1 MESSSLEF
9 LDGLIAEEPLL
20 GQNPNDAV
28 LPTYTVNQGG
38 SSYAQLPP
46 QQRFGINTR
55 PKFIPSSSSSKSAA
69 AQGAQNQTT
78 ATSMTTTMT
87 TTVQQQPSKDTKE
100 VEYISTL
107 EMKPHLDI
115 ICVSGLHSSSANKI
129 FRQFT
134 TSNKPHF
141 DTLSKEDK
149 SKFALNLWHQLSS
162 KGHRFL
168 KPTKDRRYELF
179 DYDRATKKLLETLT
193 RSRTKTKA
201 GASTDAVSLD
211 TLMSKFTFENVEPAR
226 DVFAS
231 LPNKKQKTAVSKP
244 KTDVE
249 LPPPMKEK
257 KFDDIAM
264 EAITTLLSRQEFA
277 DALDKNWGDDP
288 EKRKICEEQVKS
300 SLVCF
305 CSCHANTHTTTHT
318 APQMLK
324 RYRAAAMN
332 GVSVQEFTERLLPIL
347 RKEIEVNHSDSED
360 PDKDKENS
368 TNDTKQS
375 PEAKRERT
383 KHNPNWGKYYLS

>member
-1 MESSSLEF
+1 MESSSSLEF

-28 LPTYTVNQGG
+28 LPAYTTQGG
-38 SSYAQLPP
+38 DSSYAPLPP

-69 AQGAQNQTT
+69 AQATQNQAT

-87 TTVQQQPSKDTKE
+87 TIQQPSKDTE
-100 VEYISTL
+100 VEYISAL

-149 SKFALNLWHQLSS
+149 SKFAVNLWHQLSS

-179 DYDRATKKLLETLT
+179 DYDRSAKKLLDTLT

-231 LPNKKQKTAVSKP
+231 LPNKKQKTAVSVP
-244 KTDVE
+244 KTDVD

-257 KFDDIAM
+257 KFDDVAM

-277 DALDKNWGDDP
+277 NALDKNWGDDTS

-305 CSCHANTHTTTHT
+305 CSCHANT
-318 APQMLK
+318 
-324 RYRAAAMN
+324 R
-332 GVSVQEFTERLLPIL
+332 
-347 RKEIEVNHSDSED
+347 
-360 PDKDKENS
+360 
-368 TNDTKQS
+368 
-375 PEAKRERT
+375 
-383 KHNPNWGKYYLS
+383 PNTITSRC

>member
-1 MESSSLEF
+1 

-28 LPTYTVNQGG
+28 LPAYTTQGG
-38 SSYAQLPP
+38 DSSYAPLPP

-69 AQGAQNQTT
+69 AQATQNQTT
-78 ATSMTTTMT
+78 ATSMKTTI
-87 TTVQQQPSKDTKE
+87 QQPSKDTKE
-100 VEYISTL
+100 VEYISAL

-149 SKFALNLWHQLSS
+149 SKFAVNLWHQLSS

-179 DYDRATKKLLETLT
+179 DYDRSTKKLLDTLT

-211 TLMSKFTFENVEPAR
+211 TLMSKFSFETVEPAR

-231 LPNKKQKTAVSKP
+231 LPNKKQKTAVGVP
-244 KTDVE
+244 KTDVTE

-257 KFDDIAM
+257 KFDDVAM

-277 DALDKNWGDDP
+277 DTLDKNWGDDP
-288 EKRKICEEQVKS
+288 EKRKICEEQVS
-300 SLVCF
+300 RQDLVCL
-305 CSCHANTHTTTHT
+305 CSCHANT
-318 APQMLK
+318 
-324 RYRAAAMN
+324 R
-332 GVSVQEFTERLLPIL
+332 
-347 RKEIEVNHSDSED
+347 
-360 PDKDKENS
+360 
-368 TNDTKQS
+368 
-375 PEAKRERT
+375 
-383 KHNPNWGKYYLS
+383 PNTITSRC

>member
-1 MESSSLEF
+1 MESSSSLEF

-28 LPTYTVNQGG
+28 LSAYTTQGG
-38 SSYAQLPP
+38 DSSYAPLPP
-46 QQRFGINTR
+46 RQRFGINTR
-55 PKFIPSSSSSKSAA
+55 PKFIPFSSSSQSAA
-69 AQGAQNQTT
+69 AQATQNQTT
-78 ATSMTTTMT
+78 ATSKTTTTMT
-87 TTVQQQPSKDTKE
+87 TLMTTSQPSKDTE
-100 VEYISTL
+100 VEYISAL

-149 SKFALNLWHQLSS
+149 SKFAVNLWHQLSS

-179 DYDRATKKLLETLT
+179 DYDRSAKKLLGTLT

-211 TLMSKFTFENVEPAR
+211 TLMSKFTFETVEPAR

-231 LPNKKQKTAVSKP
+231 LPIKKQKTAVSVP

-257 KFDDIAM
+257 KFDDVAM

-277 DALDKNWGDDP
+277 DTLDKNWGDDP
-288 EKRKICEEQVKS
+288 EKRKICEEQVS
-300 SLVCF
+300 
-305 CSCHANTHTTTHT
+305 
-318 APQMLK
+318 
-324 RYRAAAMN
+324 
-332 GVSVQEFTERLLPIL
+332 RLLCAF
-347 RKEIEVNHSDSED
+347 V
-360 PDKDKENS
+360 
-368 TNDTKQS
+368 
-375 PEAKRERT
+375 
-383 KHNPNWGKYYLS
+383 LSL

>member
-28 LPTYTVNQGG
+28 LSAYTTQGG
-38 SSYAQLPP
+38 DSSYAPLPP

-69 AQGAQNQTT
+69 AQAIQNQTT

-87 TTVQQQPSKDTKE
+87 TTIQQPSKDTKE
-100 VEYISTL
+100 VEYISAL

-149 SKFALNLWHQLSS
+149 SKFAVSLWHQLSS

-179 DYDRATKKLLETLT
+179 DYDRSTKKLLDTLT

-231 LPNKKQKTAVSKP
+231 LPNKKQKTAVGVP

-257 KFDDIAM
+257 TFDDIAM

-277 DALDKNWGDDP
+277 NALDKNWGDDP
-288 EKRKICEEQVKS
+288 EKRKICEEQVS
-300 SLVCF
+300 RQDLVCF
-305 CSCHANTHTTTHT
+305 CSVT
-318 APQMLK
+318 LI
-324 RYRAAAMN
+324 RAL
-332 GVSVQEFTERLLPIL
+332 TP
-347 RKEIEVNHSDSED
+347 
-360 PDKDKENS
+360 
-368 TNDTKQS
+368 
-375 PEAKRERT
+375 
-383 KHNPNWGKYYLS
+383 

>member
-179 DYDRATKKLLETLT
+179 DYDRATKKLLDTLT

-249 LPPPMKEK
+249 LLPPMKEK

-277 DALDKNWGDDP
+277 DALDKNWGNDP
-288 EKRKICEEQVKS
+288 EKRKICEEQARPLWCAFV
-300 SLVCF
+300 LVMLI
-305 CSCHANTHTTTHT
+305 HILTYILPH
-318 APQMLK
+318 QMLK

-368 TNDTKQS
+368 AEEDNEYQEEEEEDTKESQS
-375 PEAKRERT
+375 V
-383 KHNPNWGKYYLS
+383 